1 MAKVT
6 GPLMSLTASGQLG
19 KSIVFLKWRGIA
31 DVRKWIKPAN
41 PKTAD
46 QVTERNNFKEAV
58 TKYHTLA
65 GNDMLALR
73 DMSKGKPYTGF
84 NQWIKWI
91 RDAFQATIT
100 WVTIKNVGAS
110 DITTSGAKISATPDA
125 SGVLKVLYGTT
136 PGSWTGSV
144 EEETPGGNAD
154 VAHTITLSGLSA
166 TTEYWYTVEYP
177 LATTKEGKT
186 GWYSFTTI

>member
-31 DVRKWIKPAN
+31 DVRKWLKPAN

-58 TKYHTLA
+58 TKYHTLS
-65 GNDMLALR
+65 GGDMGALR
-73 DMSKGKPYTGF
+73 EMSKGKAYTGF
-84 NQWIKWI
+84 NQWVKWI
-91 RDAFQATIT
+91 RDSFQAAMT
-100 WVTIKNVGAS
+100 WVTIKDVGVS
-110 DITTSGAKISATPDA
+110 DITASGAKISATPDA
-125 SGVLKVLYGTT
+125 AGVLKVLYGTT
-136 PGSWTGSV
+136 PGSWTDSI
-144 EEETPGGNAD
+144 EEEEPGGAAD
-154 VAHTITLSGLSA
+154 TPHTLTLTDLSA
-166 TTEYWYTVEYP
+166 TTQYWYTVEYP

-186 GWYSFTTI
+186 GWYTFTTT

>member
-110 DITTSGAKISATPDA
+110 EITASGAKISATPDQA
-125 SGVLKVLYGTT
+125 GVLKVLYGTT
-136 PGSWTGSV
+136 PGSWTDSI
-144 EEETPGGNAD
+144 EEEEPGAAADTP
-154 VAHTITLSGLSA
+154 HTLTLTDLSA
-166 TTEYWYTVEYP
+166 KTQYWYTVEYP
-177 LATTKEGKT
+177 LATNKEGKT